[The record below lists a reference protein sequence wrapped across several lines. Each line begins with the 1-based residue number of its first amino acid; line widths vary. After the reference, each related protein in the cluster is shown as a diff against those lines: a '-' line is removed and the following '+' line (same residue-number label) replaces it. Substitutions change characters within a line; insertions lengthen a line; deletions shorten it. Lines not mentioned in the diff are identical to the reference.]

1 MHGVGMDIATVLEQI
16 KAGDD
21 AAFET
26 LIIQYEP
33 LLHASVRRTVAKQP
47 LLQEEQGEIL
57 QEARCALYRAALSFS
72 VSQANVTFGLYAEI
86 CIRNALTSK
95 FLRPLEKERFPLASI
110 EEKERELVSPLEDAL
125 EALIQNESVSLL
137 HAFIR
142 RSLSPL
148 EYQVFRLHEAGYHT
162 SEIAKTLSRTP
173 KSVENALAR
182 AIRKLRQLLAAE

>member
-21 AAFET
+21 TAFET

-47 LLQEEQGEIL
+47 LLQEEQGEML

-95 FLRPLEKERFPLASI
+95 FLRPLEKEQFPLASI
-110 EEKERELVSPLEDAL
+110 SPPNMITETFSFLRSSSATIMEFVTAL
-125 EALIQNESVSLL
+125 MFKWFGRFCAINKPTVADGMYTTSLFLI
-137 HAFIR
+137 
-142 RSLSPL
+142 
-148 EYQVFRLHEAGYHT
+148 
-162 SEIAKTLSRTP
+162 IATA
-173 KSVENALAR
+173 ALA
-182 AIRKLRQLLAAE
+182 ISK